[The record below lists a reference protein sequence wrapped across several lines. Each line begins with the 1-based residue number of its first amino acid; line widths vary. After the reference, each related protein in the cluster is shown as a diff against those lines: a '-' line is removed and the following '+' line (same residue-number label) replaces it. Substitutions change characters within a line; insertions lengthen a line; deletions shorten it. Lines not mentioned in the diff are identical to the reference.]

1 MSKKQAMVY
10 SGLDKELNTMPRVN
24 PVTMSMDTIE
34 KNFEKC
40 RDSYWGDDWNRMI
53 YVYQGDAMRRYCREI
68 DKYQEFLTRFKNKQN
83 VCDYWHIRAD
93 MYVSGMLLEMESFC
107 LNEHALKYY
116 QKGREVGDSYCTR
129 VLEIWDEAA
138 SLAKCTD
145 KASFRRMEY
154 LAYEER
160 LVPAMILLGCMYLR
174 VGLTKKAAEVQGF
187 MFHEGRVYCYFLDK
201 QIKLCRK
208 LRKDRCILAYGTMLF
223 VVIIAVLVLLWKVF
237 GVLKFW
243 PFVGITALITFI
255 YLIVESG
262 KSKSVDSILNVLG
275 MLLVVVGGGA
285 SENNHSPVAKS
296 FFCCYSWQPSAWEFF
311 IAKEFLG
318 L

>member
-10 SGLDKELNTMPRVN
+10 NGLDKELNTMPRVN

-53 YVYQGDAMRRYCREI
+53 YVYQGEAMRRYCREF
-68 DKYQEFLTRFKNKQN
+68 DEYTYYWRKFKNKQN
-83 VCDYWHIRAD
+83 VYDYCHISAD
-93 MYVSGMLLEMESFC
+93 IFASGMDTCNESFR
-107 LNEHALKYY
+107 LNDTAIELYK
-116 QKGREVGDSYCTR
+116 KGREVGDSYCTR

-145 KASFRRMEY
+145 KASFRRMEH

-187 MFHEGRVYCYFLDK
+187 MFHEARVYCYFLDK
-201 QIKLCRK
+201 QIKLCKK
-208 LRKDRCILAYGTMLF
+208 LRRDRCILAYGTMIF
-223 VVIIAVLVLLWKVF
+223 AVIIAVLVLLWKVF
-237 GVLKFW
+237 GVLNFW
-243 PFVGITALITFI
+243 PFVGITALISFV
-255 YLIVESG
+255 YLIVEGG

-275 MLLVVVGGGA
+275 TLLVIVGGGA
-285 SENNHSPVAKS
+285 SENRHSPVAKS
-296 FFCCYSWQPSAWEFF
+296 VFFCYGWFPTTWEFF
-311 IAKEFLG
+311 LAREFLD

>member
-68 DKYQEFLTRFKNKQN
+68 YGYLQYQRQFKNIQN
-83 VCDYWHIRAD
+83 RRDLFHIHAD
-93 MYVSGMLLEMESFC
+93 MFASGMDSSSESFH
-107 LNEHALKYY
+107 LDEAAIALYKRG
-116 QKGREVGDSYCTR
+116 KEVGDVYCAR
-129 VLEIWDEAA
+129 VLEVWDEAA

-145 KASFRRMEY
+145 KASFRRMEH

-187 MFHEGRVYCYFLDK
+187 MFHEARVYCYFLDK

-208 LRKDRCILAYGTMLF
+208 LRRDRCILAYGTMLF

-285 SENNHSPVAKS
+285 SENNHGPVAKS